1 MTEKIRTQGLANI
14 ATKELVALLVIRVDQ
29 LNDVGTFLG
38 AFVVEVEVDD
48 VYGSLSEVDGGAN
61 SKTENEADALVNGAA
76 VFSKLAEEGVA
87 RLVGG

>member
-1 MTEKIRTQGLANI
+1 MD
-14 ATKELVALLVIRVDQ
+14 ELQNLQALLVVFR
-29 LNDVGTFLG
+29 
-38 AFVVEVEVDD
+38 VEVEVDD